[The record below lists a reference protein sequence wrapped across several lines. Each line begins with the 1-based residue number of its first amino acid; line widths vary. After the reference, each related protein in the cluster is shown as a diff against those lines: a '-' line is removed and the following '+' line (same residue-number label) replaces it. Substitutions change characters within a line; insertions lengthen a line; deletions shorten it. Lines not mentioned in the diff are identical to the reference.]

1 MSILLELKQKIT
13 RACSIIDDKIQFSVS
28 SDNCLNAS
36 LETIK
41 ELRNLSDFCLAYNF
55 YKNNPS
61 ITSPYCYN
69 TFSEQIEPYA
79 KQSMDKVIREIYEL
93 HTIVNETTA
102 HDLPSNCGADMV
114 ILRYKDRVRTIISFI
129 KSEMDIDVLKNFNL
143 IFNNIS
149 KDVSDYYDKISK
161 VIEESN
167 LEEKRKKNTKYKTN
181 HYYLEKTKPFPS
193 TKSYYELT
201 FSPASDDE
209 DKSQRFIVYSDIKL
223 PDYYPVRLQCE
234 RKTIS
239 LIDGAKIDVLI
250 LIDYSIVLKEQD
262 LNNLS
267 YILHIR
273 RSGNNVSYANL
284 DDYKRIT
291 AYMKSY
297 QLSLYDMIVKLSD
310 DEWKNLLAGIMVH
323 PLFDIIMGAKAYID
337 NDLPGCHTLSLLLH
351 RPRVKCLKKCILRM
365 TFNFPNNENEYA
377 SDLAISYQALPFEQM
392 PVASALPDYPVSISD
407 KRHIIKDFYQRK
419 DELFSLYLNIC
430 SSDKGRIYIK
440 KNEIE
445 TPFDLEKENINGLIN
460 SFNSRIYHKHI
471 PIRSIKTF
479 HFDSKYVFVQ
489 NMEDNCLKCL
499 RKIKIIENKAYPNYQ
514 DRIND
519 YVASHSGDY
528 SCLSSQQKEV
538 VDNGFSSRGVLC
550 ISGPAGTGK
559 TTLLK
564 NIRSILSDRNF
575 QFLSQTNASV
585 NNLRRKIGYLRTE
598 GISTRY
604 STIESFL
611 RENNTSINN
620 VCVVI
625 DESSTVSN
633 KDMADVLDRINSANC
648 LLIICGDDQQIEAI
662 EFGNWFTL
670 SKRFLKADSVFY
682 LTRPFRTNN
691 ETLQKLW
698 TMVRKQDSKLK
709 VYLPRIGIVENVSIE
724 RISEIFKQDSSVV
737 LCLNYDGLYGVNN
750 LNNIL
755 QQRNQKT
762 PYEINDCVYK
772 EGDPIIFDSS
782 IRLEKFIYNNQKGKI
797 KSIKKIGDY
806 YEFVITLFDI
816 NDTLQKDSYVD
827 APREFKIVKIN
838 ESTAELTINFYGFKK
853 VVQKDNKDCFLDDV
867 PFTTAYAITIHKAQ
881 GLEFDNVAVVIS
893 DETAERITKNIFYTA
908 ITRSKDNLRIFCNS
922 ITMNNIIDCIVTQR
936 KNMQDKELIERAYPE
951 FVDNR
956 KEES

>member
-1 MSILLELKQKIT
+1 MLSELKQKIIRT
-13 RACSIIDDKIQFSVS
+13 CKIIDDKILVSVNL
-28 SDNCLNAS
+28 DNCLNAS

-41 ELRNLSDFCLAYNF
+41 ELRNLSDFCLAYDF

-61 ITSPYCYN
+61 ITLPYCYR
-69 TFSEQIEPYA
+69 TFSQQIEPYA
-79 KQSMDKVIREIYEL
+79 KQSTDRIIKEIYEL

-114 ILRYKDRVRTIISFI
+114 ILQYKDRVATIISFV
-129 KSEMDIDVLKNFNL
+129 KNEMEIDVLKNFNL
-143 IFNNIS
+143 IFNSIS

-161 VIEESN
+161 AIEESN
-167 LEEKRKKNTKYKTN
+167 LEEKRKNNSRYKKTN

-193 TKSYYELT
+193 AKSYYELT
-201 FSPASDDE
+201 FAPASDND
-209 DKSQRFIVYSDIKL
+209 DKSLRFIVYSDIKL

-234 RKTIS
+234 KKTIS
-239 LIDGAKIDVLI
+239 LMDGAKIDVLI
-250 LIDYSIVLKEQD
+250 LVDYSIVLKEQD

-273 RSGNNVSYANL
+273 RSGNNVNYSTL
-284 DDYKRIT
+284 EDYKRIT

-310 DEWKNLLAGIMVH
+310 DEWKDLVAGIIVH
-323 PLFDIIMGAKAYID
+323 PLFDIIIRAKEYID
-337 NDLPGCHTLSLLLH
+337 SDLPGCHALSLLLH
-351 RPRVKCLKKCILRM
+351 RPRVKCLKKCILHR
-365 TFNFPNNENEYA
+365 TFNYPNNENKYA
-377 SDLAISYQALPFEQM
+377 SNLALSYQALPFEQM
-392 PVASALPDYPVSISD
+392 PVASALPNYPVSISD

-440 KNEIE
+440 KNEIK
-445 TPFDLEKENINGLIN
+445 TPFDLEKEDINDLIS
-460 SFNSRIYHKHI
+460 SFNSKIYREHI
-471 PIRSIKTF
+471 AIRSIKTF
-479 HFDSKYVFVQ
+479 HYDSKYVFVQ

-499 RKIKIIENKAYPNYQ
+499 RKIIIIENRTYSNYHNCLNSY
-514 DRIND
+514 IVNNSND
-519 YVASHSGDY
+519 YSF
-528 SCLSSQQKEV
+528 LSDEQKAV
-538 VDNGFSSRGVLC
+538 VNSGFSSRGVLC

-564 NIRSILSDRNF
+564 NIRNILNNWNF

-585 NNLRRKIGYLRTE
+585 NNLRRRIGYLRTE

-611 RENNTSINN
+611 RENNTPINN
-620 VCVVI
+620 VCIVI

-633 KDMADVLDRINSANC
+633 KDMADVLDRINSVNC

-682 LTRPFRTNN
+682 LTHPFRTNN
-691 ETLQKLW
+691 EMLQNLW
-698 TMVRKQDSKLK
+698 NMVRTQDSKLK
-709 VYLPRIGIVENVSIE
+709 TYLPRIGVVENVSIE
-724 RISEIFKQDSSVV
+724 RISEIFRQDSSVV

-762 PYEINDCVYK
+762 SYEINDCVYQ
-772 EGDPIIFDSS
+772 EGDPILFDSS

-816 NDTLQKDSYVD
+816 NDMLQKDCYVD
-827 APREFKIVKIN
+827 TPREFSIAKIN
-838 ESTAELTINFYGFKK
+838 ESIAELTINIYEYKK
-853 VVQKDNKDCFLDDV
+853 VVQKDNKECFLDDV

-893 DETAERITKNIFYTA
+893 DEAYERITKNIFYTA
-908 ITRSKDNLRIFCNS
+908 ITRSKDNLRIFCNP
-922 ITMNNIIDCIVTQR
+922 ITMNNIIGCIIAQR
-936 KNMQDKELIERAYPE
+936 RNTQDKELIERAYPE

-956 KEES
+956 KEER